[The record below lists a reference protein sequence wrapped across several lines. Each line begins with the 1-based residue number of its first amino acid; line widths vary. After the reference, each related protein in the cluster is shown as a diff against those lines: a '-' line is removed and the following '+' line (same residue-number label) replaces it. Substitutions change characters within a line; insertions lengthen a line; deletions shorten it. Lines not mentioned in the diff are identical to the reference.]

1 MTMDAV
7 LIPAWT
13 WVEPIGSDGYRLGVT
28 CAINQGGAV
37 EEIGRSG
44 DLVLVRYRRPGQYG
58 RSRGTECQDGQVF
71 FLGADDFDSMTER
84 YAEIR
89 KRQDAA
95 AATARKILGAEH
107 E

>member
-1 MTMDAV
+1 MAGLAT
-7 LIPAWT
+7 LSW
-13 WVEPIGSDGYRLGVT
+13 SDTAAPVSMAG
-28 CAINQGGAV
+28 AGGA
-37 EEIGRSG
+37 
-44 DLVLVRYRRPGQYG
+44 
-58 RSRGTECQDGQVF
+58 ECQDGQVF